1 MARDRHKNR
10 CGISNRNGEQA
21 MAKLTME
28 YNFTKWLL
36 DNGKTTA
43 EIIASEVIREALNL
57 KQPPREALP
66 ELSPTRDAKRHADK
80 LAQNAKRRRQ
90 GDMRIVTYTPTGNLV
105 CVGGQRMT
113 KAEAWE
119 NFHEGSLMT
128 TTILKHGG

>member
-57 KQPPREALP
+57 KQPPREASP
-66 ELSPTRDAKRHADK
+66 ETSTKRK
-80 LAQNAKRRRQ
+80 
-90 GDMRIVTYTPTGNLV
+90 TPR
-105 CVGGQRMT
+105 C
-113 KAEAWE
+113 
-119 NFHEGSLMT
+119 
-128 TTILKHGG
+128 